1 MKDFALPLDYSGKA
15 VSNLVP
21 DEVHVLSN
29 RQVRTLVLDY
39 GGFFTES
46 IKLIDLATN
55 KPLVPVTDYS
65 PGDVYAIPTAESGKQ
80 VCAEL
85 LITNPAISNN
95 VSVTYQAIGGKWSNS
110 HKVIFEE
117 AANLLLDD
125 RPVAWD
131 EIYGRDWYLT
141 PKPHHLH
148 DSADTYGLEYIVA
161 GLEYI
166 NEAIIRGDAA
176 SHQQI
181 WADLEVMRSTL
192 EQDIAAAKAKLQAH
206 INDYNNPHHDTA
218 AQLDAYTIPE
228 IDQVMAALTTVIDA
242 MLADADA
249 AVNVHT
255 TNLNNAHNITPAM
268 INAYTAAEFRQKLA
282 DTIKKIMSGSDG
294 YWQYVYMAW
303 ADSASFVNDQ
313 SYAVEYCITVLANGN
328 AVACNVVVGGL
339 VISNAYQFQT
349 VDGDGKAV
357 LAYVKVP
364 AGATLTVTTVGGGG
378 GPSAGGG
385 GGERYDGSNYWRIAG
400 GQLSVYW
407 DGVWVFGNFDDGSTT
422 MIYNPSDGY
431 YYIRGTYRG
440 GSDYGVK
447 RSQTGGDGG
456 SAPQGRIFVNR
467 WLTKVQTA

>member
-1 MKDFALPLDYSGKA
+1 MKDFKLPLDYSGKA
-15 VSNLVP
+15 ASNLVP

-29 RQVRTLVLDY
+29 RQVRTLVLNY

-46 IKLIDLATN
+46 LKLIDLATN
-55 KPLVPVTDYS
+55 KPLDRGTDYS
-65 PGDVYAIPTAESGKQ
+65 PGDIYAIPTMESGKE
-80 VCAEL
+80 VCADL
-85 LITNPAISNN
+85 IITNPNISNN
-95 VSVTYQAIGGKWSNS
+95 ISATYQAVGDKWSSNHTAVFS
-110 HKVIFEE
+110 E

-125 RPVAWD
+125 RPLAWTD
-131 EIYGRDWYLT
+131 IYGRPWYLT
-141 PKPHHLH
+141 PKQHHLH
-148 DSADTYGLEYIVA
+148 DSADMYGLEYIVA

-181 WADLEVMRSTL
+181 WADLEVMRGNL

-206 INDYNNPHHDTA
+206 INDYDNPHHDTA

-228 IDQVMAALTTVIDA
+228 IDQVMAALTATIDA

-249 AVNVHT
+249 AIGIHT
-255 TNLNNAHNITPAM
+255 TNMNNAHGITPGM

-303 ADSASFVNDQ
+303 ADSASFVNEM

-328 AVACNVVVGGL
+328 AGACNVTVNGL
-339 VISNAYQFQT
+339 VISNAYQLQT
-349 VDGDGKAV
+349 VDGDGKAI

-364 AGATLTVTTVGGGG
+364 AGGTLTVTTTGGGG
-378 GPSAGGG
+378 GPNGGSG
-385 GGERYDGSNYWRIAG
+385 GGERYDGNNYWRSAG
-400 GQLSVYW
+400 GQLTVAW
-407 DGVWVFGNFDDGSTT
+407 DGGVVYSTFDDGSATA
-422 MIYNPSDGY
+422 IYNPNDGY
-431 YYIRGTYRG
+431 YYNRGSYRG
-440 GSDYGVK
+440 GSDYGVS
-447 RSQTGGDGG
+447 RSQSFNGGG
-456 SAPQGRIFVNR
+456 APQGRIFINR